1 MSKDAVIGFIGT
13 GVMGSSM
20 AGHIL
25 KAGYTLQVYNRSK
38 ERAQSLLD
46 DGAQWQ
52 DTVAGVASNSD
63 IIITIVGFP
72 HDVEEVYL
80 GADGIIARAKS
91 GSLLID
97 MTTSRPNLAKQIA
110 DDAAKKDIASV
121 DAPVSGGDLGA
132 REAKLSIMVGGEK
145 AAFERAKPVLDIMGK
160 NIVLQGP
167 AGSGQHTKMCN
178 QIAIAPLMIGVV
190 EAMEYAKQSGL
201 EPFTVL
207 KSIESGAAGSWS
219 LSNIAPRALKEDFAP
234 GFYVKHFIKDMGIA
248 LDSAREMNLDL
259 PGLSLAKKLYDK
271 LAELGFEN
279 DGTQA
284 LFRIYTASEQTIA

>member
-1 MSKDAVIGFIGT
+1 MNKDDVIGFIGL
-13 GVMGSSM
+13 GVMGNSM
-20 AGHIL
+20 AGHL
-25 KAGYTLQVYNRSK
+25 QNAGYALNVYNRTK
-38 ERAQSLLD
+38 ERAQLLID
-46 DGAQWQ
+46 KGAKWQ
-52 DTVAGVASNSD
+52 DSVANVAANSN
-63 IIITIVGFP
+63 IVITIVGFP

-80 GADGIIARAKS
+80 GAEGIIANAEP

-97 MTTSRPNLAKQIA
+97 MTTSKPNLAQQIA
-110 DDAAKKDIASV
+110 NDAAARNIASV

-132 REAKLSIMVGGEK
+132 KEARLSIMVGANED
-145 AAFERAKPVLDIMGK
+145 AFERAKPVLEIMGK

-178 QIAIAPLMIGVV
+178 QIAIASLMIGVV

-248 LDSAREMNLDL
+248 IDSAREMNLDL
-259 PGLSLAKKLYDK
+259 PGLLLAKKLYDK
-271 LAELGFEN
+271 LAELGYEN

-284 LFRIYTASEQTIA
+284 LFRLYNESEQTIV

>member
-1 MSKDAVIGFIGT
+1 MNKDDVIGFIGL
-13 GVMGSSM
+13 GVMGNSM
-20 AGHIL
+20 AGHL
-25 KAGYTLQVYNRSK
+25 QNAGYALNVYNRTK
-38 ERAQSLLD
+38 ERAQSLID
-46 DGAQWQ
+46 KGAKWQ
-52 DTVAGVASNSD
+52 DSVADVAANSN

-80 GADGIIARAKS
+80 GAEGIIANAEP

-97 MTTSRPNLAKQIA
+97 MTTSKPNLAQQIA
-110 DDAAKKDIASV
+110 NDAAARNIASV

-132 REAKLSIMVGGEK
+132 KEARLSIMVGANED
-145 AAFERAKPVLDIMGK
+145 AFERAKPILEIMGK

-248 LDSAREMNLDL
+248 IDSARDMNLDL
-259 PGLSLAKKLYDK
+259 PGLLLAKKLYDK
-271 LAELGFEN
+271 LAELGYEN

-284 LFRIYTASEQTIA
+284 LFRLYNESEQTIV

>member
-1 MSKDAVIGFIGT
+1 MSKDEVIGFIGL
-13 GVMGSSM
+13 GVMGNSM
-20 AGHIL
+20 AGHL
-25 KAGYTLQVYNRSK
+25 QSAGYALNVYNRTK
-38 ERAQSLLD
+38 KRAQPLLD
-46 DGAQWQ
+46 KGAKWQ
-52 DTVAGVASNSD
+52 NSVADVAVNSN

-80 GADGIIARAKS
+80 GAEGIIANAEP

-97 MTTSRPNLAKQIA
+97 MTTSKPNLAQQIA
-110 DDAAKKDIASV
+110 NDAAARNIASV

-132 REAKLSIMVGGEK
+132 KEARLSIMVGANED
-145 AAFERAKPVLDIMGK
+145 AFERAIPVLEIMGK

-167 AGSGQHTKMCN
+167 PGSGQHTKMCN
-178 QIAIAPLMIGVV
+178 QIAIAPLMIGIV

-248 LDSAREMNLDL
+248 IESATEMNLDL
-259 PGLSLAKKLYDK
+259 PGLLLAKKLYDK
-271 LAELGFEN
+271 LAELGYEN

-284 LFRIYTASEQTIA
+284 LFRLYNQGEQTIA

>member
-1 MSKDAVIGFIGT
+1 MNKDDVIGFIGL
-13 GVMGSSM
+13 GVMGNSM
-20 AGHIL
+20 AGHL
-25 KAGYTLQVYNRSK
+25 QNAGYALNVYNRTK
-38 ERAQSLLD
+38 ERAQSLID
-46 DGAQWQ
+46 KGAKWQ
-52 DTVAGVASNSD
+52 DSVADVAANSN

-80 GADGIIARAKS
+80 GAEGIIANAEP

-97 MTTSRPNLAKQIA
+97 MTTSKPNLAQQIA
-110 DDAAKKDIASV
+110 NDAAARNIASV

-132 REAKLSIMVGGEK
+132 KEARLSIMVGANED
-145 AAFERAKPVLDIMGK
+145 AFERAKPVLEIMGK
-160 NIVLQGP
+160 NIVLQGT

-178 QIAIAPLMIGVV
+178 QIAISTLMIGVV
-190 EAMEYAKQSGL
+190 EAMEYAKKSGL
-201 EPFTVL
+201 DPFTVL

-219 LSNIAPRALKEDFAP
+219 LSNITPRALKEDFAP

-248 LDSAREMNLDL
+248 IDSAREMNLDL

-271 LAELGFEN
+271 LAELGYEN

-284 LFRIYTASEQTIA
+284 LFRLYNESEQTIV

>member
-1 MSKDAVIGFIGT
+1 MSKDEVIGFIGL
-13 GVMGSSM
+13 GVMGNSM
-20 AGHIL
+20 AGHL
-25 KAGYTLQVYNRSK
+25 QSAGYALNVYNRTK
-38 ERAQSLLD
+38 ERAQPLID
-46 DGAQWQ
+46 KGAKWQ
-52 DTVAGVASNSD
+52 DSVADVAANSN

-80 GADGIIARAKS
+80 GAEGIIANAEP

-97 MTTSRPNLAKQIA
+97 MTTSKPNLAQQIA
-110 DDAAKKDIASV
+110 NDAAARNIASV

-132 REAKLSIMVGGEK
+132 KEARLSIMVGANED
-145 AAFERAKPVLDIMGK
+145 AFERVKPVLEIMGK

-167 AGSGQHTKMCN
+167 PGSGQHTKMCN
-178 QIAIAPLMIGVV
+178 QIAIASLMIGVV

-248 LDSAREMNLDL
+248 IESATEMNLDL
-259 PGLSLAKKLYDK
+259 PGLLLAKKLYDK
-271 LAELGFEN
+271 LAELGYEN

-284 LFRIYTASEQTIA
+284 LFRLYTESEQTIA

>member
-1 MSKDAVIGFIGT
+1 MNKDDVIGFIGL
-13 GVMGSSM
+13 GVMGNSM
-20 AGHIL
+20 AGHL
-25 KAGYTLQVYNRSK
+25 QNAGYALNVYNRTK
-38 ERAQSLLD
+38 KRAQPLID
-46 DGAQWQ
+46 KGAKWQ
-52 DTVAGVASNSD
+52 DSVADVAANSN

-80 GADGIIARAKS
+80 GAEGIIANAEP

-97 MTTSRPNLAKQIA
+97 MTTSKPNLAQQIA
-110 DDAAKKDIASV
+110 NDAAARNIASV

-132 REAKLSIMVGGEK
+132 KEARLSIMVGANED
-145 AAFERAKPVLDIMGK
+145 AFERAKPVLEIMGK
-160 NIVLQGP
+160 NIVLQGA

-178 QIAIAPLMIGVV
+178 QIAIASLMIGVV

-248 LDSAREMNLDL
+248 IDSAREMNLDL
-259 PGLSLAKKLYDK
+259 PGLLLAKKLYDK
-271 LAELGFEN
+271 LAELGYEN

-284 LFRIYTASEQTIA
+284 LFRLYNESEQTIV

>member
-1 MSKDAVIGFIGT
+1 
-13 GVMGSSM
+13 MGNSM
-20 AGHIL
+20 AGHLL
-25 KAGYTLQVYNRSK
+25 KAGYTLNIYNRTK
-38 ERAQSLLD
+38 ERAQSLID
-46 DGAQWQ
+46 DGATWR
-52 DTVAGVASNSD
+52 DTVAEVATHSN

-80 GADGIIARAKS
+80 GAKGIIANAEP

-97 MTTSRPNLAKQIA
+97 MTTSKPNLAKQIA
-110 DDAAKKDIASV
+110 DDAAKKNIASV

-132 REAKLSIMVGGEK
+132 REAKLSIMVGGDDG
-145 AAFERAKPVLDIMGK
+145 AFDRAKPILEIMGK

-167 AGSGQHTKMCN
+167 PGSGQHTKMCN
-178 QIAIAPLMIGVV
+178 QIAIASLMMGVV

-207 KSIESGAAGSWS
+207 KSIESGAAGSWT
-219 LSNIAPRALKEDFAP
+219 LSTIAPRALKDDFAP

-248 LDSAREMNLDL
+248 LESAKEMNLDL

-271 LAELGFEN
+271 LAELGYEN

-284 LFRIYTASEQTIA
+284 LFRLYNEQQQTIA

>member
-1 MSKDAVIGFIGT
+1 MNKDDVIGFIGL
-13 GVMGSSM
+13 GVMGNSM
-20 AGHIL
+20 AGHL
-25 KAGYTLQVYNRSK
+25 QNAGYALNVYNRTK
-38 ERAQSLLD
+38 ERAQSLID
-46 DGAQWQ
+46 KGSKWQ
-52 DTVAGVASNSD
+52 DSVADVAANSN
-63 IIITIVGFP
+63 ILITIVGFP

-80 GADGIIARAKS
+80 GAEGIIANAEP

-97 MTTSRPNLAKQIA
+97 MTTSKPNLAQQIA
-110 DDAAKKDIASV
+110 NDAAARNIASV

-132 REAKLSIMVGGEK
+132 KEARLSIMVGANED
-145 AAFERAKPVLDIMGK
+145 AFERAKPILEIMGK

-248 LDSAREMNLDL
+248 IDSAREMNLDL
-259 PGLSLAKKLYDK
+259 PGLLLAKKLYDK
-271 LAELGFEN
+271 LAELGYEN

-284 LFRIYTASEQTIA
+284 LFRLYNESEQTIV

>member
-1 MSKDAVIGFIGT
+1 MNKDDIIGFIGL
-13 GVMGSSM
+13 GVMGNSM
-20 AGHIL
+20 AGHL
-25 KAGYTLQVYNRSK
+25 QNAGYALNVYNRTK
-38 ERAQSLLD
+38 ERAQSLID
-46 DGAQWQ
+46 KGAKWQ
-52 DTVAGVASNSD
+52 DSVADVAANSN

-80 GADGIIARAKS
+80 GAEGIIANAEP

-97 MTTSRPNLAKQIA
+97 MTTSKPNLAQQIA
-110 DDAAKKDIASV
+110 NDAAARNIASV

-132 REAKLSIMVGGEK
+132 KEARLSIMVGANED
-145 AAFERAKPVLDIMGK
+145 AFERAKPVLEIMGK

-178 QIAIAPLMIGVV
+178 QIAISTLMIGVV
-190 EAMEYAKQSGL
+190 EAMEYAKKSGL
-201 EPFTVL
+201 DPFTVL

-219 LSNIAPRALKEDFAP
+219 LSNITPRALKEDFAP

-248 LDSAREMNLDL
+248 LDSASEMNLDL

-271 LAELGFEN
+271 LAELGYEN

-284 LFRIYTASEQTIA
+284 LFRIYNESEQTIV

>member
-1 MSKDAVIGFIGT
+1 MSKNEIIGFIGL
-13 GVMGSSM
+13 GVMGNSM
-20 AGHIL
+20 AGHL
-25 KAGYTLQVYNRSK
+25 QNAGYALNVYNRTK
-38 ERAQSLLD
+38 ERAQSLID
-46 DGAQWQ
+46 KGAEWQ
-52 DTVAGVASNSD
+52 DSVAAVAANSN

-80 GADGIIARAKS
+80 GAEGIIANAEP

-97 MTTSRPNLAKQIA
+97 MTTSKPNLAQQIA
-110 DDAAKKDIASV
+110 NDAAARNIASV

-132 REAKLSIMVGGEK
+132 KEARLSIMVGASED
-145 AAFERAKPVLDIMGK
+145 AFERAKPVLEIMGK

-271 LAELGFEN
+271 LAELGYEN

-284 LFRIYTASEQTIA
+284 LFRLYTESEQTIA

>member
-1 MSKDAVIGFIGT
+1 MNKDDVIGFIGL
-13 GVMGSSM
+13 GVMGNSM
-20 AGHIL
+20 AGHL
-25 KAGYTLQVYNRSK
+25 QNAGYALNVYNRTK
-38 ERAQSLLD
+38 ERAQSLID
-46 DGAQWQ
+46 KGAKWQ
-52 DTVAGVASNSD
+52 DSVADVAANSN

-80 GADGIIARAKS
+80 GAEGIIANAEP

-97 MTTSRPNLAKQIA
+97 MTTSKPNLAQQIA
-110 DDAAKKDIASV
+110 NDAAARNIASV

-132 REAKLSIMVGGEK
+132 KEARLSIMVGANED
-145 AAFERAKPVLDIMGK
+145 AFERAKPVLEIMGK

-178 QIAIAPLMIGVV
+178 QIAIASLMIGVV

-248 LDSAREMNLDL
+248 IDSAREMNLDL
-259 PGLSLAKKLYDK
+259 PGLLLAKKLYDK
-271 LAELGFEN
+271 LAELGYEN

-284 LFRIYTASEQTIA
+284 LFRLYNESEQTIV